1 MEDGNNK
8 FIHNY
13 GYDKYVVEEVKE
25 KLGKIKEFGYFMGTN
40 NVNIYYE
47 KYCIEKEKGAI
58 VICHGFSE
66 CINKF
71 TEMIYYFLEMGYSVY
86 AIEHR
91 GHGRSCSLSKTDKS
105 QVNIDKFE
113 NYVEDLKLFLD
124 EIVTK
129 NSSELYL
136 YAHSMGGAIGA
147 MFLEE
152 YDKYFKKA
160 ILSSPMMEIET
171 GKFSK
176 RMSYIISSLYVVA
189 RKGDKYVLGHG
200 PFDGKYHLEES
211 GTSNKYRYEN
221 HLEELKEN
229 EKLQRSGG
237 SFKWL
242 LESLKATDKIL
253 KNKNVE
259 KIDIPILLFQAGR
272 DTFVRAGGQNEFCER
287 VKNCRKIRFG
297 NAKHEIFLEND
308 EILIEY
314 LKKIKEFLK

>member
-91 GHGRSCSLSKTDKS
+91 GHGRSGSLSKTDKS

-113 NYVEDLKLFLD
+113 NYVEDLKSTDLANWRTINYAYSTL
-124 EIVTK
+124 T
-129 NSSELYL
+129 NSN
-136 YAHSMGGAIGA
+136 A
-147 MFLEE
+147 MNLNANANA
-152 YDKYFKKA
+152 Y
-160 ILSSPMMEIET
+160 
-171 GKFSK
+171 GKDRKS
-176 RMSYIISSLYVVA
+176 VV
-189 RKGDKYVLGHG
+189 
-200 PFDGKYHLEES
+200 
-211 GTSNKYRYEN
+211 
-221 HLEELKEN
+221 
-229 EKLQRSGG
+229 
-237 SFKWL
+237 
-242 LESLKATDKIL
+242 
-253 KNKNVE
+253 
-259 KIDIPILLFQAGR
+259 
-272 DTFVRAGGQNEFCER
+272 
-287 VKNCRKIRFG
+287 
-297 NAKHEIFLEND
+297 
-308 EILIEY
+308 
-314 LKKIKEFLK
+314 